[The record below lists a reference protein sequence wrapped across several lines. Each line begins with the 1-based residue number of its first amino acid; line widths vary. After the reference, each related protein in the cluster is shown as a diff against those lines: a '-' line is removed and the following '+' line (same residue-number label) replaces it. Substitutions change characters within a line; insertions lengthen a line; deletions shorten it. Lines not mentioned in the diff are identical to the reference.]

1 MATPQA
7 NNEKM
12 NCLSDSP
19 KNMDSVY
26 SRISLLIFISKMFT
40 SKNIRTFVFLCQ
52 NAILKEKCKKG
63 DSHMSIITIISLSIT
78 FGMMLLSIL
87 FKLAGKI
94 RLTLPLLY
102 LLLTATVLNKWASS
116 HEVLAFIILFIL
128 VGLSVFRWIRSICNN
143 QNEKKYYKAVTEDLL
158 WQTERVKQLGIP
170 LDSVHFDSQGN
181 LRYNINNELVI

>member
-1 MATPQA
+1 
-7 NNEKM
+7 
-12 NCLSDSP
+12 
-19 KNMDSVY
+19 
-26 SRISLLIFISKMFT
+26 
-40 SKNIRTFVFLCQ
+40 
-52 NAILKEKCKKG
+52 
-63 DSHMSIITIISLSIT
+63 MSIITIISLSFT
-78 FGMMLLSIL
+78 FGMMLLSVL
-87 FKLAGKI
+87 FELAGKI